1 MLTLL
6 KILLIA
12 YTVSRI
18 EPVTWFLDALQR
30 KYDYLIIP
38 VASLLL
44 TCFKCLS
51 LWIGIAFG
59 EPYLG
64 MIASII
70 ATIYEKY
77 LSGWEKIL
85 VD

>member
-1 MLTLL
+1 MITLL

-12 YTVSRI
+12 YSVSRI
-18 EPVTWFLDALQR
+18 EPIKWFFDALHV
-30 KYDYLIIP
+30 KYDLLIVP

-51 LWIGIAFG
+51 LWIGVISG
-59 EPYLG
+59 HPYEG

-77 LSGWEKIL
+77 FSQWERKLI
-85 VD
+85 